1 MVKKQFDQS
10 NTQAVKRL
18 RRPKAKRIG
27 SAVTQYLLLHKHQ
40 IGLQQGSD
48 GASVLSVDS
57 QNGHLPSPVDDILSQ
72 PKDAKK
78 GIDLKEKGVL
88 LLRSCGKV
96 LGYGSK
102 YIFTWPSLWLTL
114 LVACSTT
121 GVMALR
127 WLLTMPPPVNCEQP
141 ATLSNDRQQL
151 YCAQKNAESRNLED
165 LVAAIA
171 LVEAWPDDHPLK
183 SQGGKL
189 VGEWSVKIMDLARQ
203 KFVEGDLEQAEA
215 LIQKI
220 PASSPVYAAIQ
231 DEVATWQ
238 GNWADGK
245 TLYDQA
251 QAALKKQDWRQAENY
266 ARNLLELENVYW
278 RSTRYSQLKQQIST
292 EKQAWDK
299 LKEARYNA
307 GFKTVADLAFGIDQA
322 RQIPPQTYVGE
333 AAKQD
338 IVKWSRDLLQI
349 AQKLWQENDFDSA
362 VRAANWVPRNNSA
375 LYRESRDLITL
386 IAAQKLMKQQNS
398 ANDRLA
404 QVFAFSEAIAAMGN
418 IEPSSPL
425 HKEVQGFQTK
435 ANEQIQDLLQLQL
448 ATVTASFNHPWAL
461 KLAIDQA
468 QMVTI
473 SRPRRIDGQTLVAQW
488 TKEIQLIEDRV
499 YVAQAQQ
506 IAAPGSIEAYQAAIA
521 LASQVAQGRPMR
533 IEAQTLIA
541 GWNKQIQRIEDQP
554 ILDQAL
560 ALAKADKLPEAIT
573 TAKKITA
580 DRALYKEAQ
589 VEIGKWQSTLEIAQD
604 QPILDQATALA
615 AQGSLGLAIDT
626 AYQISYGRALYPQAQ
641 EAIAQWS
648 GQLEAIRAEQEA
660 LRRASYQPPA
670 PVYQEPPPPRYQE
683 PAPTYYQEPAP
694 TYYEEPAPVYYEEPA
709 PVYYEEPAPVYQE
722 PAPTYYEEPAP
733 VYQEP
738 APTYYE
744 EPAPV
749 YQEPAPVYQEAAPV
763 YQEPAASQQSYNDTP
778 AIDGIE

>member
-27 SAVTQYLLLHKHQ
+27 TAVTQYLLLHKHQ

-48 GASVLSVDS
+48 GTSVLSVDS
-57 QNGHLPSPVDDILSQ
+57 QNGHLADQVGDIPSQ

-127 WLLTMPPPVNCEQP
+127 WLLTMPPPINCEQT

-183 SQGGKL
+183 SQGRKL
-189 VGEWSVKIMDLARQ
+189 VGEWSMRIMDLARQ
-203 KFVEGDLEQAEA
+203 KFVEGDFEQAEA
-215 LIQKI
+215 LMQKI
-220 PASSPVYAAIQ
+220 PASSPVYATIQ

-238 GNWADGK
+238 ENWADGK
-245 TLYDQA
+245 TIYDQA
-251 QAALKKQDWRQAENY
+251 QAAIKRQDWRQAENY

-278 RSTRYSQLKQQIST
+278 RSTRYSQLKEQIAT

-307 GFKTVADLAFGIDQA
+307 EFKTVADLAFGIDQA
-322 RQIPPQTYVGE
+322 RQIPPQTYAGE

-349 AQKLWQENDFDSA
+349 AQKLWQENDFDGA
-362 VRAANWVPRNNSA
+362 VRAANWVPRDNSA

-398 ANDRLA
+398 AQDRLA
-404 QVFAFSEAIAAMGN
+404 QVFAFSEAIAAMGS
-418 IEPSSPL
+418 IKPSSPL

-448 ATVTASFNHPWAL
+448 ASFIASFNHPWAL

-473 SRPRRIDGQTLVAQW
+473 DRLRRIDAQTLVAQW
-488 TKEIQLIEDRV
+488 TRQIQLIEDRV

-521 LASQVAQGRPMR
+521 LASKVAQGRPMR
-533 IEAQTLIA
+533 SEAQTLIA

-560 ALAKADKLPEAIT
+560 ALAKANKLAEAIT

-580 DRALYKEAQ
+580 DRALYQEAQ
-589 VEIGKWQSTLEIAQD
+589 AEIGKWQTTLEIAQD

-615 AQGSLGLAIDT
+615 AQGNLGLAIDT
-626 AYQISYGRALYPQAQ
+626 AYQIGYGRALYPKAQ

-660 LRRASYQPPA
+660 LRRATYQPPV

-683 PAPTYYQEPAP
+683 PAPVYQ
-694 TYYEEPAPVYYEEPA
+694 
-709 PVYYEEPAPVYQE
+709 EPAPVYQE

-738 APTYYE
+738 AATYYEEPAPVYQEPAATYYE

-749 YQEPAPVYQEAAPV
+749 YQEPAPVYQE
-763 YQEPAASQQSYNDTP
+763 PAGSQQSYNDTP